1 MVSLRRSLSVIAI
14 LINGILL
21 VLGYYFLVLLRNHI
35 SAIGSSSSVS
45 SYEVWGSMLYI
56 AIVLMLV
63 ALIIQAVIYSLKIV
77 AIKLGFETE
86 WIVHLLF
93 WASLMREFLVV
104 TKTHV
109 CKSPWPECFN
119 IMLYGQWCRSKMPF
133 QNVYSCETNS
143 YDEVRF
149 FNCTWSSWCAERPDL
164 KDEGSVFSMGEE
176 NW

>member
-86 WIVHLLF
+86 
-93 WASLMREFLVV
+93 
-104 TKTHV
+104 
-109 CKSPWPECFN
+109 
-119 IMLYGQWCRSKMPF
+119 
-133 QNVYSCETNS
+133 
-143 YDEVRF
+143 
-149 FNCTWSSWCAERPDL
+149 
-164 KDEGSVFSMGEE
+164 
-176 NW
+176 